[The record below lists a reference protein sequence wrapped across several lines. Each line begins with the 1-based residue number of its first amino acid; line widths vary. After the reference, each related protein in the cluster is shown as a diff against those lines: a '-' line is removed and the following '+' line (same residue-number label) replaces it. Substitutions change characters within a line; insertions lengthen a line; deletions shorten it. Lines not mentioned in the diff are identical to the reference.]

1 MNRAALYTMLVGLLL
16 GLAFSGTSLSERTLS
31 VVFQSLGGLLAV
43 GGGGILLRDV
53 FTQPAA
59 GE

>member
-1 MNRAALYTMLVGLLL
+1 MNRVALYTMLVGLLL
-16 GLAFSGTSLSERTLS
+16 TLAFSGTSTSESTLS
-31 VVFQSLGGLLAV
+31 VVFQFLGGLLAV

-53 FTQPAA
+53 VTQPAA

>member
-1 MNRAALYTMLVGLLL
+1 MLVGLLL
-16 GLAFSGTSLSERTLS
+16 TLAFSGTSTSESTLP
-31 VVFQSLGGLLAV
+31 VVFQFLGGLLAV

>member
-1 MNRAALYTMLVGLLL
+1 MNRTALYTMLVGLLL
-16 GLAFSGTSLSERTLS
+16 TLAFAGTSTSESTLF
-31 VVFQSLGGLLAV
+31 VIFQFLGGLLAV

>member
-1 MNRAALYTMLVGLLL
+1 MNRFALYTMLVGLLL
-16 GLAFSGTSLSERTLS
+16 GFAFSGTSPSERTLF

-43 GGGGILLRDV
+43 GGGAVLLRDV
-53 FTQPAA
+53 FAKPAA